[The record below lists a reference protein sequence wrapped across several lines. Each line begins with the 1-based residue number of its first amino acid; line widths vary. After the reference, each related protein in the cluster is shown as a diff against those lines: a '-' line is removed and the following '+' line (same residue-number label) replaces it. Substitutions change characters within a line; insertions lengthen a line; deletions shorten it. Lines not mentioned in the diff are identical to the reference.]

1 MTIAS
6 FTVTRDVTAEEQ
18 DGTPCKIALATVFHE
33 NGAEQTIAIR
43 EDLIEF
49 AGEYIIEEEVMRAM
63 GSPNDT
69 SLQFVKGRRSTQ

>member
-1 MTIAS
+1 MAIAS
-6 FTVTRDVTAEEQ
+6 YTLTRGITAEEP

-33 NGAEQTIAIR
+33 NGAEQTVAIR

-49 AGEYIIEEEVMRAM
+49 AGEYIIEEEVMRAV

-69 SLQFVKGRRSTQ
+69 SLQFVRDRRSVQ